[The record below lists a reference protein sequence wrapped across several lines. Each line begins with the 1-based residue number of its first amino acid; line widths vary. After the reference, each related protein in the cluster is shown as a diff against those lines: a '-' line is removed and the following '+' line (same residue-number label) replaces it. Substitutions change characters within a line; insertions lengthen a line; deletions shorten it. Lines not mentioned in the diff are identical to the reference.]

1 MHCIA
6 RVRVDQQRRRRARDE
21 RMYPQMI
28 RELQRPQ
35 VPPRPRRAVED
46 ERTCVEINQ

>member
-1 MHCIA
+1 MN
-6 RVRVDQQRRRRARDE
+6 QQRRRRARDQRVYAE
-21 RMYPQMI
+21 VV
-28 RELQRPQ
+28 RELQRPE

>member
-1 MHCIA
+1 MN
-6 RVRVDQQRRRRARDE
+6 QKRRRRARDE
-21 RMYPQMI
+21 GMNTQMI